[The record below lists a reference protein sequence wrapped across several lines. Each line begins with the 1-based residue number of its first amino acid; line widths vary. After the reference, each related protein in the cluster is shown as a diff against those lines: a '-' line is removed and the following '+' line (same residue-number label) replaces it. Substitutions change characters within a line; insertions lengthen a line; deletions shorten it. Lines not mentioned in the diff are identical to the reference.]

1 MRIVNVEKLFK
12 FFFYFLTK
20 PYMYIGLWEQNDK
33 EMDAPSVPGSAANGC
48 ANVPVPVIQ
57 DTWNLEDDM
66 ETNMYSSVVTRL
78 DKVRILLVA
87 KLHFI
92 KHFVRLFVNSKRYLE
107 IKWVN

>member
-1 MRIVNVEKLFK
+1 MDRKCRKTFLKIYFFLFPDQ
-12 FFFYFLTK
+12 TI
-20 PYMYIGLWEQNDK
+20 YIGLWEQNDK